1 MRNCFDFKK
10 DGAKRH
16 PQIFNLQSSIFNPLR
31 PDLGLYM
38 MKKNVIASS
47 ILILLVLV
55 VIGPS
60 WSKDVPVWWPA
71 ALTEAQDDG
80 YVLTTPEDIQDLYD
94 SGNEFSLVDVRPDY
108 EFKAGHLPGAK
119 NFEIDLGDRLGLKPQ
134 KADAFKKIL
143 GADKNRLIV
152 LYCRSFR

>member
-1 MRNCFDFKK
+1 M
-10 DGAKRH
+10 
-16 PQIFNLQSSIFNPLR
+16 I
-31 PDLGLYM
+31 
-38 MKKNVIASS
+38 KKNVIPSS

-60 WSKDVPVWWPA
+60 WSKGTPVWWPS
-71 ALTEAQDDG
+71 ALAEAQKDG

-94 SGNEFSLVDVRPDY
+94 SGNELSLVDVRPDY

-119 NFEIDLGDRLGLKPQ
+119 NFEIDLGDRLRLKPQ

-143 GADKNRLIV
+143 GADKNRPIV

>member
-1 MRNCFDFKK
+1 M
-10 DGAKRH
+10 
-16 PQIFNLQSSIFNPLR
+16 I
-31 PDLGLYM
+31 
-38 MKKNVIASS
+38 KKNVIPSS

-60 WSKDVPVWWPA
+60 WSKGTPAWWPSA
-71 ALTEAQDDG
+71 VTEAQKDG